1 MKSSDLT
8 SKTTATKLC
17 TLALLLKERAE
28 MRVEKFK
35 ESHVADKIL
44 KKLNTIK
51 SESLTYPHHLEASK
65 PFGIEESF
73 NDFFTKVDKMKISS
87 NDIGFD
93 KSQLL
98 AITLDKLVDEG
109 IIYFDSEFVFDK
121 DSDIDVYAVSKA
133 LNEKFGKEVSYG
145 TSNFLEN
152 RTKLQVCGSERVLES
167 LSNDFGISPST
178 CDIEYLYVDLPTK
191 KIDPELDWDFAN
203 SDLWNSEKCMSI
215 QALICKQYLEENSE
229 PAKASDKWIA
239 SQLSKANTQ
248 EKELT
253 LEKSM

>member
-8 SKTTATKLC
+8 SKTTATKLS
-17 TLALLLKERAE
+17 TLAILLKERAE

-44 KKLNTIK
+44 KKLSAIK
-51 SESLTYPHHLEASK
+51 SESLTYPRDLEASK

-73 NDFFTKVDKMKISS
+73 NDFFAKVDKMKTSS

-93 KSQLL
+93 KSHLL
-98 AITLDKLVDEG
+98 SITLDKLVDEG
-109 IIYFDSEFVFDK
+109 IIYFDSEFVFDT

-145 TSNFLEN
+145 TKNYLDN
-152 RTKLQVCGSERVLES
+152 CTKLQVCSSKRILES
-167 LSNDFGISPST
+167 LSNDFGISSST

-203 SDLWNSEKCMSI
+203 SDLWSSEKCMSI
-215 QALICKQYLEENSE
+215 QAMICKQHLEENDE
-229 PAKASDKWIA
+229 PAKASERWLA